1 MKTRVTFQALAD
13 ACQPRRVAY
22 ITLSCQVV
30 RGQRRVFDM
39 PEHRRPA
46 PIQTDN
52 HVISHLQPP
61 PPPLLLLLPLLLL
74 ALNKQQLGLV

>member
-1 MKTRVTFQALAD
+1 
-13 ACQPRRVAY
+13 
-22 ITLSCQVV
+22 
-30 RGQRRVFDM
+30 M

-52 HVISHLQPP
+52 HVIGHPQPPPP
-61 PPPLLLLLPLLLL
+61 PPPLLLLLL

>member
-1 MKTRVTFQALAD
+1 
-13 ACQPRRVAY
+13 
-22 ITLSCQVV
+22 
-30 RGQRRVFDM
+30 M

-61 PPPLLLLLPLLLL
+61 PPPLLLLLLLQL